1 MVKRIALV
9 VAGLM
14 VLALAG
20 TATANDKV
28 RLGLLTPLSGP
39 LAMGGEQ
46 AKNGLTL
53 AIEKKG
59 TLFGKEIEL
68 VIADAPD
75 ATKAKS
81 NMERLY
87 DTENLTIVFGGYGS
101 SLEAAWQRVAQDQKK
116 LCLGTVNWADKLTEG
131 GNPYYFRYA
140 ATVSSLAREL
150 VNFLNEA
157 GPKYLKKG
165 PKDLKVIVVHSD
177 QTSDVA
183 KPAIE
188 FLKGD
193 GYVNV
198 DTQSYP
204 SSTSDFNSLLMKI
217 RAANPDVL
225 ILYQYSADGLAF
237 RRQMASM
244 NFEAPLTIGGGLI
257 YDQPEFASLPKD
269 VADGCMSVSFTNP
282 AMNPEVAPGLAE
294 FKEKYI
300 QRFGHVPLTHA
311 LIAYAAGLAYLEAI
325 EQAGSLDV
333 EKVRETLK
341 NFEIKQGVGPAYWG
355 CKFNEKGQ
363 NVLATPAVIA
373 QWKQGVYT
381 VVHPANFATGTMEL
395 PLKPFKDRK

>member
-1 MVKRIALV
+1 MVKRV
-9 VAGLM
+9 VVIMAGLM
-14 VLALAG
+14 LIALAG
-20 TATANDKV
+20 TAMAAEKV
-28 RLGLLTPLSGP
+28 RLGLITPLSGS

-46 AKNGLTL
+46 ARNGLTL
-53 AIEKKG
+53 ALEKKG

-87 DTENLTIVFGGYGS
+87 GTENLAIVFGGYGS
-101 SLEAAWQRVAQDQKK
+101 SLEDAWQRVAMEQKK
-116 LCLGTVNWADKLTEG
+116 LCLGTVNWADKLTEH

-150 VNFLNEA
+150 VNFLNFA
-157 GPKYLKKG
+157 GPEYLKKD
-165 PKDLKVIVVHSD
+165 PKTLQVIVVHSD

-183 KPAIE
+183 KPAID
-188 FLKGD
+188 FLKND
-193 GYVNV
+193 GYANV
-198 DTQSYP
+198 DVQSYP
-204 SSTSDFNSLLMKI
+204 SATSDFNSLLMKI
-217 RAANPDVL
+217 RAARPDVL

-244 NFEAPLTIGGGLI
+244 NFEPSLTIGGGLI
-257 YDQPEFASLPKD
+257 YDQPEFAGLPKE
-269 VADGCMSVSFTNP
+269 VADGCMAVSYTNP
-282 AMNPEVAPGLAE
+282 AMSPAQAPGLTE

-300 QRFGHVPLTHA
+300 QRYGHVPLTHA

-325 EQAGSLDV
+325 ERTGSLDV
-333 EKVRETLK
+333 EAVRATLQT
-341 NFEIKQGVGPAYWG
+341 FEIKPGVGPAYWG

-363 NVLATPAVIA
+363 NIMATPAVIA

-381 VVHPANFATGTMEL
+381 VVHPAELAVGTLEL
-395 PLKPFKDRK
+395 PLKPFSDRK